1 MKILVVSFLIA
12 VISGQQT
19 CGLPDTYP
27 CPLEKTFPR
36 DNIYRTYIV
45 KVTIQGDSNLP
56 LEDDRN
62 WQVFNDMNGY
72 NDSSDMRDYTM
83 RYDSNGAGVIIT
95 FDLPFAANTFMSR
108 SSNHASL
115 MQNLETPVLVEWLG
129 LDQSF
134 ITSALDVQI
143 TTPNNCDNVEQPCA
157 SLNLSCEEISSSG
170 RMECSSPC
178 DSTMLIETCGTHATC
193 SQKADPINTGQYAA
207 PVCEC
212 EGDYWWRSNE
222 EPNSC
227 RPVMQNWLII
237 VIAVVGFLVIMLI
250 IFLIVYCCVRKCQC
264 PVWCGPCCC
273 CCKREDDRDLVYKV
287 TGEQINHSFQSD
299 EGEKKLPL
307 PDAYSSQTNTVRNP
321 AIWYDMPTDDF
332 GLVRSGQ
339 PHGTILT
346 TGKAFIKEK
355 GSKF

>member
-1 MKILVVSFLIA
+1 MRVLVVSFLIA

-45 KVTIQGDSNLP
+45 KGMKKSLHRMKIVSCFLVTIQGDSNLP

-62 WQVFNDMNGY
+62 WQVFNDLNGY

-108 SSNHASL
+108 SSNHVSSLFIRQRNDCFQASL
-115 MQNLETPVLVEWLG
+115 MQNLEKPALVEWLG

-178 DSTMLIETCGTHATC
+178 DSTTLVETCGTHAVSELTNG
-193 SQKADPINTGQYAA
+193 K
-207 PVCEC
+207 
-212 EGDYWWRSNE
+212 
-222 EPNSC
+222 
-227 RPVMQNWLII
+227 I
-237 VIAVVGFLVIMLI
+237 VFFEFRL
-250 IFLIVYCCVRKCQC
+250 VRK
-264 PVWCGPCCC
+264 
-273 CCKREDDRDLVYKV
+273 R
-287 TGEQINHSFQSD
+287 QI
-299 EGEKKLPL
+299 
-307 PDAYSSQTNTVRNP
+307 R
-321 AIWYDMPTDDF
+321 
-332 GLVRSGQ
+332 
-339 PHGTILT
+339 
-346 TGKAFIKEK
+346 
-355 GSKF
+355 